1 MKPSILERR
10 LEILR
15 AAGAIADYKIV
26 QSSGPMRLQVWPGDS
41 LRGEELREFIVS
53 MLGTDVTLHQIE
65 IEIVTCPSPFGECE

>member
-26 QSSGPMRLQVWPGDS
+26 QSSGPVCLQVRPGDS

-53 MLGTDVTLHQIE
+53 MLGTDVALHQ
-65 IEIVTCPSPFGECE
+65 IEIVTCPFPFGEYE